1 MQRGANIGPV
11 AKGNIQVHSHTCMHT
26 CVHTHEGSHTQA
38 LTAHSCTHLSSHIP
52 THRCIGAHRA
62 HTYVHIHMC
71 LPHPPY
77 THTQLQGRWP
87 GLGSAGRAGPGPSV
101 CSGWSPAGVGIS
113 GPRRVCRAGVH
124 KCTSS
129 PGLHL
134 TDCGFLDGPGPRSSV
149 PTCREDGM
157 LSSEP
162 TGLLVLQG
170 FPA

>member
-1 MQRGANIGPV
+1 MYGIRRQI
-11 AKGNIQVHSHTCMHT
+11 HTCT
-26 CVHTHEGSHTQA
+26 
-38 LTAHSCTHLSSHIP
+38 
-52 THRCIGAHRA
+52 
-62 HTYVHIHMC
+62 HTYKHIHMC

-129 PGLHL
+129 PGLHF
-134 TDCGFLDGPGPRSSV
+134 TDCGFLDGPGPWSSV

-162 TGLLVLQG
+162 TGLLVLRVLTSSQINSPVSCFSKG
-170 FPA
+170 ERIHLTQKRSDLEVLTEGSRS